1 MKTLALFRHAKSDW
15 SDPRLGDFDRPLAPR
30 GIEAAP
36 RMARAMKA
44 LGLAPDLVLCSE
56 ALRTRQT
63 WDLAAPELGAAPRL
77 VVLRSLYLASP
88 SGLLEAIR
96 EVGPETG
103 TLMLIGHNPGTEH
116 LAAVL
121 AGPGSDPKA
130 LKRMGKKFP
139 TAALAVLTFEI
150 ATWQHAAPG
159 TGRLSHFLRPRDL
172 D

>member
-30 GIEAAP
+30 GIKAAP
-36 RMARAMKA
+36 RMARAMKG

-63 WDLAAPELGAAPRL
+63 WDLAAPEIGAAARL
-77 VVLRSLYLASP
+77 VVRRALYLAAP
-88 SGLLEAIR
+88 GELLEAVR
-96 EVGPETG
+96 GVEPETE
-103 TLMLIGHNPGTEH
+103 TLMLIGHNPGMEN
-116 LAAVL
+116 LAAAL
-121 AGPGSDPKA
+121 AGPDSDPA
-130 LKRMGKKFP
+130 AVQRMGRKFP

-150 ATWQHAAPG
+150 AAWRNAAPG
-159 TGRLSHFLRPRDL
+159 TGRLTHFLQPRDL